1 MSDINDL
8 CDTVRDRH
16 ALETLKLVQRDEL
29 KAAPFVLVLGKEE
42 WDEKK
47 RELGRAPIHVVV
59 RSVLS
64 RLPRAEA
71 PRGAAN
77 RSCRSS
83 HNDARQVKKNKVE
96 FQTLDLVK
104 LNSRL
109 AASEEEILLMSCVA
123 IGTLC

>member
-8 CDTVRDRH
+8 CDTVRERH

-71 PRGAAN
+71 PRGG
-77 RSCRSS
+77 C
-83 HNDARQVKKNKVE
+83 E
-96 FQTLDLVK
+96 PIMPELT
-104 LNSRL
+104 
-109 AASEEEILLMSCVA
+109 
-123 IGTLC
+123 